1 MKFTA
6 EQIAGI
12 LEGDIVGN
20 PDVEVSKLSKI
31 EEGTK
36 GSLTFLANPKYT
48 SFIYSTQASITIVN
62 KTLIRLNGKVRETWR
77 DNSYFQ
83 ILQPHNKKI
92 NSLDNGEFFYGFC
105 LYPKN
110 LQPSGTTN
118 FTEIEDIRF
127 LFEIN
132 DTAIDILKEYF
143 INTSLGKEYKLY
155 ESILKSKVISEGRA
169 TLVIDTILE
178 ASTKF
183 NRKSLKK
190 QKYNLIN
197 EIKKHYNLE
206 SFFGSKITNYKE
218 LAALYTLVE
227 NVNSSFI
234 SNPTQLVD
242 NKITLLE
249 HLTKKEV
256 NQDSKQTVLKEF
268 LTYDKDVRTLTYKV
282 LLEKF
287 NNKYDTLTDGQK
299 QVLKEY
305 INSVD
310 STPDLRNFYNGKILE
325 LKSTLSKITKNIK
338 DKATQIK
345 ITEVS
350 KFLTELNKTDKV
362 NSNNLVDLLQYYDL
376 VNEIKTANGQV
387 QIKA

>member
-1 MKFTA
+1 MKIKHSKYKNT
-6 EQIAGI
+6 GI
-12 LEGDIVGN
+12 LFELLVRQITADTLKGGN
-20 PDVEVSKLSKI
+20 SP
-31 EEGTK
+31 
-36 GSLTFLANPKYT
+36 
-48 SFIYSTQASITIVN
+48 
-62 KTLIRLNGKVRETWR
+62 
-77 DNSYFQ
+77 
-83 ILQPHNKKI
+83 
-92 NSLDNGEFFYGFC
+92 
-105 LYPKN
+105 
-110 LQPSGTTN
+110 
-118 FTEIEDIRF
+118 
-127 LFEIN
+127 
-132 DTAIDILKEYF
+132 AIDILKEYF
-143 INTSLGKEYKLY
+143 VNTSLGKEYKLY
-155 ESILKSKVISEGRA
+155 ESILKSKVITESRA

-227 NVNSSFI
+227 NINSSFI

-249 HLTKKEV
+249 YLTKKEV
-256 NQDSKQTVLKEF
+256 TKDSKQTVLEEF
-268 LTYDKDVRTLTYKV
+268 STYDKDIRTLTYKV

-310 STPDLRNFYNGKILE
+310 STPDLRNFYNVKIIE

-338 DKATQIK
+338 DKATQVK
-345 ITEVS
+345 ITEVT
-350 KFLTELNKTDKV
+350 KFLTELQKTDKV
-362 NSNNLVDLLQYYDL
+362 GDNNLVDLLRYYQL
-376 VNEIKTANGQV
+376 INEIQTANGTQV
-387 QIKA
+387 